1 MSDLI
6 SKRELYHK
14 LGEAYNKGF
23 FSWGANEII
32 KDIIG
37 ECNSVEK
44 KVDSI
49 SRQAVLITLDNMD
62 KALDEER
69 TVEKY
74 KELLTECI
82 KALTSAENNGD
93 LISRHTAIL
102 EYQTVCHGIAC
113 KECPFLEQVT
123 DNLTDCKLERFIHN
137 LPSAE
142 NKGFDGMTNGE
153 VIQTLFPNMKTEN
166 PSFKSLIGTD
176 IDGGYVLFDREWWN
190 APYKKG
196 DEDKA

>member
-6 SKRELYHK
+6 SRQ
-14 LGEAYNKGF
+14 
-23 FSWGANEII
+23 
-32 KDIIG
+32 
-37 ECNSVEK
+37 
-44 KVDSI
+44 KVL
-49 SRQAVLITLDNMD
+49 ATLDFAD

-102 EYQTVCHGIAC
+102 EYQTVCHGVAC
-113 KECPFLEQVT
+113 KECPFLVQVA

-137 LPSAE
+137 LPSAPSAE

-153 VIQTLFPNMKTEN
+153 VIEVIFRDHSHMHYDSNGEYIYVWSN
-166 PSFKSLIGTD
+166 
-176 IDGGYVLFDREWWN
+176 DGKYQMTIHKDFWN
-190 APYKKG
+190 APYKA
-196 DEDKA
+196 E